1 MTKDIPGNKVNKSN
15 LGFTH
20 EDDLRNDVDGE
31 ITGNFSH
38 IIVLDNRIELD
49 VILSALDEFIQ
60 TCTNIEMQETARD
73 MRRSIASDAGF

>member
-1 MTKDIPGNKVNKSN
+1 MTQDIPGNKVNKLN

-38 IIVLDNRIELD
+38 IIVLDDRIELD
-49 VILSALDEFIQ
+49 VILLALDLFIQ